1 MDYIFER
8 GKFTESELEA
18 AIIELFK
25 KEDYTYQNG
34 EFMHREYDEVLLT
47 GVLRSF
53 LANRYAKNNITDAE
67 IDTCLS
73 RLENISDTPLYDGNR
88 ETYILVTEGFDLV
101 RENPSELPI
110 HIDYIDF
117 KNIDNNLKQLGF
129 PIANEFTYEDN
140 NSYYAPL
147 RLMTILKASS
157 FGEVQFTVQCG
168 LMYAC
173 AIGCDMD
180 IEFAIIRLKQAAY
193 WGYIPALKYL
203 AKIYKDNNE
212 ATYKLYKEVYDACT
226 DFFYDGV
233 QMIPESKK
241 HLYSKEAATTFSLLA
256 NIYQDVVIPYSTRI
270 DYSFLEVMFAEKI
283 TFAKKM
289 VYINEYKQ
297 AEWKSALN
305 STFFSN
311 DLIGN

>member
-1 MDYIFER
+1 MNSKDLLKNIEPLNEMLMATSILSNNSSFEW
-8 GKFTESELEA
+8 KKDA
-18 AIIELFK
+18 AKIIEFICQSYELNYLINDY
-25 KEDYTYQNG
+25 KELILETVNNLSLVNEYKG
-34 EFMHREYDEVLLT
+34 LRREHRFNDEYSEIEIVYNLKGQILLQ
-47 GVLRSF
+47 L
-53 LANRYAKNNITDAE
+53 
-67 IDTCLS
+67 
-73 RLENISDTPLYDGNR
+73 
-88 ETYILVTEGFDLV
+88 
-101 RENPSELPI
+101 
-110 HIDYIDF
+110 

-157 FGEVQFTVQCG
+157 FGEVQLTAQAG

-173 AIGCDMD
+173 AIGCNLD

-193 WGYIPALKYL
+193 WGYIPALKFL
-203 AKIYKDNNE
+203 ANIYKNQNDETN
-212 ATYKLYKEVYDACT
+212 YKLYKEVYEACN

-233 QMIPESKK
+233 QMLPESKK
-241 HLYSKEAATTFSLLA
+241 NYYSKEAADTFALLA

-270 DYSFLEVMFAEKI
+270 DYSFLEVMFSEKI

-289 VYINEYKQ
+289 VYINEYKHY
-297 AEWKSALN
+297 EWKSALN

>member
-1 MDYIFER
+1 MNSKAILQNIEPLNEMLMATSILSNNSSLKWKSDSA
-8 GKFTESELEA
+8 K
-18 AIIELFK
+18 IIEFICDAYDINYLVDDFK
-25 KEDYTYQNG
+25 ELILNTVNNLSLVNEYKG
-34 EFMHREYDEVLLT
+34 LRREHNFNDEY
-47 GVLRSF
+47 S
-53 LANRYAKNNITDAE
+53 E
-67 IDTCLS
+67 IEIIYNLKGQ
-73 RLENISDTPLYDGNR
+73 I
-88 ETYILVTEGFDLV
+88 ILQL
-101 RENPSELPI
+101 
-110 HIDYIDF
+110 

-203 AKIYKDNNE
+203 AKIYKDNNNE
-212 ATYKLYKEVYDACT
+212 ETYKLYKEVYDACT

-233 QMIPESKK
+233 QMIPESKR

>member
-1 MDYIFER
+1 MNS
-8 GKFTESELEA
+8 KELLKN
-18 AIIELFK
+18 IEPLNEMLMATSILSNNSSLK
-25 KEDYTYQNG
+25 WKSD
-34 EFMHREYDEVLLT
+34 
-47 GVLRSF
+47 S
-53 LANRYAKNNITDAE
+53 AKI
-67 IDTCLS
+67 
-73 RLENISDTPLYDGNR
+73 
-88 ETYILVTEGFDLV
+88 
-101 RENPSELPI
+101 
-110 HIDYIDF
+110 IDF
-117 KNIDNNLKQLGF
+117 ICDAYELSHLKNDYKELILETVNNLSLVNEYKGLRREHNFNDEYSEIEIVYNLKGQILLQLKNIDNNLKQLGF

-157 FGEVQFTVQCG
+157 FGEIQLTVQAG

-173 AIGCDMD
+173 GIGCDTD

-193 WGYIPALKYL
+193 WGYIPALKFL
-203 AKIYKDNNE
+203 TKIYKDQNDIAN
-212 ATYKLYKEVYDACT
+212 YKLYKEVYLACN

-256 NIYQDVVIPYSTRI
+256 NIYQDVVIPHSTRI
-270 DYSFLEVMFAEKI
+270 DYSFLEVMFTEKI

-289 VYINEYKQ
+289 IYINEYRQ

>member
-1 MDYIFER
+1 MNSKAILQNIEPLNEMLMATSILSNNSSLKWKSDSA
-8 GKFTESELEA
+8 K
-18 AIIELFK
+18 IIEFICDAYDINYLVDDFK
-25 KEDYTYQNG
+25 ELILNTVNNLSLVNEYKG
-34 EFMHREYDEVLLT
+34 LRREHNFNDEY
-47 GVLRSF
+47 S
-53 LANRYAKNNITDAE
+53 E
-67 IDTCLS
+67 IEIIYNLKGQ
-73 RLENISDTPLYDGNR
+73 I
-88 ETYILVTEGFDLV
+88 ILQL
-101 RENPSELPI
+101 
-110 HIDYIDF
+110 

-203 AKIYKDNNE
+203 AKIYKDKNDDD

-289 VYINEYKQ
+289 VYINEYRQ

>member
-1 MDYIFER
+1 MNSKAILQNIEPLNEMLMATSILSNNSSLKWKSDSA
-8 GKFTESELEA
+8 K
-18 AIIELFK
+18 IIEFICDAYDINYLVDDFK
-25 KEDYTYQNG
+25 ELILNTVNNLSLVNEYKG
-34 EFMHREYDEVLLT
+34 LRREHNFNDEY
-47 GVLRSF
+47 S
-53 LANRYAKNNITDAE
+53 E
-67 IDTCLS
+67 IEIIYNLKGQ
-73 RLENISDTPLYDGNR
+73 I
-88 ETYILVTEGFDLV
+88 ILQL
-101 RENPSELPI
+101 
-110 HIDYIDF
+110 

-168 LMYAC
+168 LMYIC
-173 AIGCDMD
+173 AIGCEMD

-203 AKIYKDNNE
+203 AKIYKDKNDE

-289 VYINEYKQ
+289 VYINEYRQ

>member
-53 LANRYAKNNITDAE
+53 LANRYAKNNITEAE

-110 HIDYIDF
+110 HIDFIDF
-117 KNIDNNLKQLGF
+117 TN
-129 PIANEFTYEDN
+129 
-140 NSYYAPL
+140 
-147 RLMTILKASS
+147 
-157 FGEVQFTVQCG
+157 V
-168 LMYAC
+168 
-173 AIGCDMD
+173 
-180 IEFAIIRLKQAAY
+180 
-193 WGYIPALKYL
+193 
-203 AKIYKDNNE
+203 
-212 ATYKLYKEVYDACT
+212 
-226 DFFYDGV
+226 
-233 QMIPESKK
+233 
-241 HLYSKEAATTFSLLA
+241 
-256 NIYQDVVIPYSTRI
+256 
-270 DYSFLEVMFAEKI
+270 
-283 TFAKKM
+283 
-289 VYINEYKQ
+289 
-297 AEWKSALN
+297 
-305 STFFSN
+305 
-311 DLIGN
+311 